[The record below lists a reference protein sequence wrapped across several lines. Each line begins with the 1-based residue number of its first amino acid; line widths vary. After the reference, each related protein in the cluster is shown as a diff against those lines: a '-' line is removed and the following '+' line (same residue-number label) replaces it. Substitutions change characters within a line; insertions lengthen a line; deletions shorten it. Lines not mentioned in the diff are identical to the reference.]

1 MDTSALSDSYNR
13 IVPQA
18 ERLKTAL
25 LAELD
30 HLLKKGNVS
39 LGVPIESRIKAW
51 ESIAEKSER
60 KSLELDSV
68 AKLDDLIGVRLI
80 LLFSKDLA
88 VVSEVLNSNLMVLHS
103 EDKSAQLGESQFGYQ
118 SQHFI
123 VEVPDEWTKLP
134 TWSDLGGLRVEIQVR
149 TLAQHIWAAVSHK
162 LQYKQE
168 AGVPPPLRRAI
179 NRASAL
185 LETVDVE
192 FDRLLM
198 ARDEYLEAESVVSD
212 PDELLNVD
220 LVEAVLTKIFPAANK
235 RESEDYDDL
244 LVDLVNF
251 GIDKVGRLKEVMTRH
266 YGQIMEEERKY
277 VKSEG
282 DPVYFRFVGL
292 AREGLRCEFG
302 SKAVSDFLNAKREEQ
317 RRINDENRGAIKI
330 YS

>member
-1 MDTSALSDSYNR
+1 M
-13 IVPQA
+13 
-18 ERLKTAL
+18 

-30 HLLKKGNVS
+30 HLLKKENVA

-51 ESIAEKSER
+51 ESIAEKAER
-60 KSLELDSV
+60 KSIEFDSV
-68 AKLDDLIGVRLI
+68 AKLNDLIGIRLI

-88 VVSEVLNSNLMVLHS
+88 VVSKMLNSNLTVIQS

-123 VEVPDEWTKLP
+123 IKAPDEWTKLP

-192 FDRLLM
+192 FDRLLI

-220 LVEAVLTKIFPAANK
+220 LVEAVLTKIFPSANK
-235 RESEDYDDL
+235 SESEDYNDL
-244 LVDLVNF
+244 LGDLVNF
-251 GIDKVGRLKEVMTRH
+251 GIDNVGRLREVMKRH
-266 YGQIMEEERKY
+266 YVKIMDEEKKY
-277 VKSEG
+277 TKKHRT
-282 DPVYFRFVGL
+282 PVFFRHVGL
-292 AREGLRCEFG
+292 ARHGLRCEFG
-302 SKAVSDFLNAKREEQ
+302 SQAVTDFFVAKREEQ
-317 RRINDENRGAIKI
+317 RRIDQ
-330 YS
+330 

>member
-1 MDTSALSDSYNR
+1 
-13 IVPQA
+13 VPQA

-30 HLLKKGNVS
+30 HLLKKENVS

-80 LLFSKDLA
+80 LLFSKDLP
-88 VVSEVLNSNLMVLHS
+88 VVSKVLNSNLMVLES

-123 VEVPDEWTKLP
+123 VEVPGEWTKLP
-134 TWSDLGGLRVEIQVR
+134 TWSDLGGMRVEIQVR

-198 ARDEYLEAESVVSD
+198 ARDEYLEAESVASD

-220 LVEAVLTKIFPAANK
+220 LVEAVLTKIFPVANK

-244 LVDLVNF
+244 LDDLVNF
-251 GIDKVGRLKEVMTRH
+251 GVDRVGRLKEVMNRH
-266 YGQIMEEERKY
+266 YGQIMEEERRHVEMKG
-277 VKSEG
+277 V
-282 DPVYFRFVGL
+282 PVFFRLVGL

-302 SKAVSDFLNAKREEQ
+302 SKVVSDFINAKRAEQ
-317 RRINDENRGAIKI
+317 RRIIGESRAPIRI

>member
-1 MDTSALSDSYNR
+1 MDTSALSDSYKR

-30 HLLKKGNVS
+30 HLLKKENVS

-88 VVSEVLNSNLMVLHS
+88 VVSEVLNSNLVVLHS

-123 VEVPDEWTKLP
+123 VEVPGEWTKLP

-192 FDRLLM
+192 FDRLLL
-198 ARDEYLEAESVVSD
+198 ARDEYLEVESVASD

-220 LVEAVLTKIFPAANK
+220 LVEAVLTKIFPSANK
-235 RESEDYDDL
+235 RELEDYDDL
-244 LVDLVNF
+244 LGDLVHF
-251 GIDKVGRLKEVMTRH
+251 GVDKVGQLKDIMTRH
-266 YGQIMEEERKY
+266 YGQIMEEEQKH
-277 VKSEG
+277 VKKKG
-282 DPVYFRFVGL
+282 GPVYFWLIGL

-302 SKAVSDFLNAKREEQ
+302 SKDVSDFLSAKRAEQ
-317 RRINDENRGAIKI
+317 RRINDENRAPIKI
-330 YS
+330 HS